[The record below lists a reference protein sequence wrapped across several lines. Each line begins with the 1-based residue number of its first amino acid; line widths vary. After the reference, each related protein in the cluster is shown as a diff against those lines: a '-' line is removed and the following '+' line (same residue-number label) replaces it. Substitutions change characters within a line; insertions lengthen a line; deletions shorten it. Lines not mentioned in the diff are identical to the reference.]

1 MKQLGFI
8 IALLIFQTS
17 LFAQSYGEIQ
27 GTVYDSNGKST
38 LPMAAIRVIAG
49 ENVQGV
55 VSGLD
60 GRFKIKPLAS
70 GTYKV
75 EITFTG
81 YQTQVLEGVIVRPD
95 KITKLAEIVLAELTL
110 DMPTAEVIYWKIPL
124 IDPDNTGMTTIGAE
138 QIEHT
143 SETRNL
149 QGFISKSF
157 TEVSTNPEGT
167 ELYFRGSRGG
177 TNLYIVDGVK
187 IMGQL
192 PSVPS
197 SGIGSMSVYTGGVPA
212 KYGDFTGGVV
222 VIETKNYFDL
232 YKEQQNEARQ

>member
-1 MKQLGFI
+1 MKHLGFI
-8 IALLIFQTS
+8 IALLVFQTS

-49 ENVQGV
+49 EKVQGV

-60 GRFKIKPLAS
+60 GRFKVKPLAS

-81 YQTQVLEGVIVRPD
+81 YQTQIIDGVIVRPD
-95 KITKLAEIVLAELTL
+95 KITYMVDIIMIQRTL
-110 DMPTAEVIYWKIPL
+110 EMPAVVCETYTIPL

-138 QIEHT
+138 ELEHA
-143 SETRNL
+143 SEAKNL
-149 QGFISKSF
+149 KGFISKSF
-157 TEVSTNPEGT
+157 AGVTTNAEGT

-177 TNLYIVDGVK
+177 TNLYIIDGVK
-187 IMGQL
+187 IIGQL
-192 PSVPS
+192 PTIPS

>member
-8 IALLIFQTS
+8 IALFIFQTS

-27 GTVYDSNGKST
+27 GMIYDSDGKST
-38 LPMAAIRVIAG
+38 MPMAAIRVIAG
-49 ENVQGV
+49 ENSQGV

-60 GRFKIKPLAS
+60 GKFKIKPLAS
-70 GTYKV
+70 GTYTV
-75 EITFTG
+75 EVSFLT
-81 YQTQVLEGVIVRPD
+81 YQTQIIKGVTVRPD
-95 KITKLAEIVLAELTL
+95 KITFLADIVMVEATL
-110 DMPTAEVIYWKIPL
+110 NMPTVIVGTYANPL
-124 IDPDNTGMTTIGAE
+124 IDPDNTGMTTITAKE
-138 QIEHT
+138 FEHI
-143 SETRNL
+143 SETRNI

-157 TEVSTNPEGT
+157 AGVATNPEGT

-187 IMGQL
+187 IIGQL
-192 PSVPS
+192 PTIPS